1 MSFFKRLKNV
11 INAKANKALEKHEDP
26 IELLE
31 LSINKKEKL
40 IQDAKKQ
47 CANFIASVDNIR
59 LEKKELEQKINKYE
73 EAAKLAISKEENDK
87 AQEFVKQKLDIQEK
101 VVDID
106 LRIKEQDEKIKNIK
120 AKIQELEIEISKMKS
135 KKQELSTRIDVAQIN
150 NEINETLAGLNDDF
164 GINLDELEKKVIQK
178 ESYGKALE
186 DLKPKSEDELLEEY
200 LKDASS
206 VDSRVSDELER
217 LKEQMKK

>member
-200 LKDASS
+200 LKDTSS

>member
-31 LSINKKEKL
+31 LSISKKEKL

-120 AKIQELEIEISKMKS
+120 IKIQELEIEISKMKS